1 MTLLKNISKNYEK
14 SKSYVKENIK
24 TYNKDLEIFL
34 AKKTFIFH
42 IFIMFLFG
50 SISGNLIRIAYNGI
64 YDTFLTNAF
73 KLSYLG
79 LAWGETPF
87 IIQVISI
94 TLVFIIAIFYAK
106 YITHIKNKHF
116 YSGVTWS

>member
-1 MTLLKNISKNYEK
+1 MTFKKEIFNYYNDFIEKTNNLKEK
-14 SKSYVKENIK
+14 
-24 TYNKDLEIFL
+24 TEIFL

-50 SISGNLIRIAYNGI
+50 SISGNLIRITYNGI

-106 YITHIKNKHF
+106 YIIHIKNKHF